1 MAVPCQFAWYDM
13 LELDEAEDDR
23 TFLPDKWFWYDLEEL
38 DDGAPTLPQQ
48 MSQTVPYDAALAT
61 DASFASPHGTNT
73 HIYSD
78 LACMTHYT
86 RESVERAPQ
95 PDEGVFYTDLVHI
108 AACLLAYFGERQLTV
123 FTQVQVRY
131 MTVSVTWKD
140 CAMKVQV
147 YSLPDA
153 FALEFRKLAGEDAP
167 FQQIVGEA
175 LAHLTECRFCLFRLH
190 NRASVE

>member
-13 LELDEAEDDR
+13 LELDEAEDAR
-23 TFLPDKWFWYDLEEL
+23 THLPDKFGYDLEL

-48 MSQTVPYDAALAT
+48 MSQTTMPYHEYDAALAT
-61 DASFASPHGTNT
+61 DASFASPHGTND
-73 HIYSD
+73 ISEVAYIC
-78 LACMTHYT
+78 A
-86 RESVERAPQ
+86 RECLEEERAPQ
-95 PDEGVFYTDLVHI
+95 PDEGIFYTDYI
-108 AACLLAYFGERQLTV
+108 AACLLAYFGKQQLTV

-153 FALEFRKLAGEDAP
+153 FALEFRKLAGEEVS